1 MDIKI
6 GVTYSPREVNL
17 ELDDSADQAELKAEV
32 ERVLSTEGAVFWVT
46 DEKGRQVGVP
56 GEKIAYVEIG
66 SSDTQK
72 PIGFGG

>member
-6 GVTYSPREVNL
+6 GVTYSPREVTL
-17 ELDDSADQAELKAEV
+17 DLDDSTDVAALKADIDQ
-32 ERVLSTEGAVFWVT
+32 VLSTEGAVFWVT

-56 GEKIAYVEIG
+56 GEKIAYVELG
-66 SSDTQK
+66 TADAQK

>member
-6 GVTYSPREVNL
+6 GVTYSPREVSL
-17 ELDDSADQAELKAEV
+17 ELDGATDVAALKADIDHA
-32 ERVLSTEGAVFWVT
+32 LSTEGAVFWVT

-56 GEKIAYVEIG
+56 GEKIAYVELG
-66 SSDTQK
+66 TSDAQK